1 MSGLMRANLRTR
13 LTILYASLL
22 GVALLLYA
30 GGVSALFLH
39 NLREQLDSSLDRDV
53 ETVEGALSADANG
66 ALHISSREGEAEEDE
81 PDRGYLLEVWSRD
94 GELLYRSE
102 QLHDQALGPPAR
114 IGSGPSR
121 QSPRSVRLPSGMRL
135 RSINRVH
142 HLGNGS
148 AVTVRLA
155 ISEEPLWHEF
165 WEMVTVLG
173 IGLPVTVLLVAL
185 TGYLVAARALKPVDS
200 MAQRAAQITAE
211 QLNERLQIENPNDEL
226 GQLGTAF
233 NATLARL
240 ERSFDQLRRFTA
252 DASHELRTPLTA
264 IQSVGEVSLRIPG
277 DVNHY
282 RDTIGSML
290 EETNRLT
297 QLVDNLLTMARADAG
312 RIQLHRVDVNLFNL
326 ADESVGLLEVLAEEK
341 QQTIQM
347 DGNRSITV
355 SADRTLLRQAIVNL
369 LHNAVKYS
377 PDRSE
382 VQVRI
387 RETESSAIVE
397 VQDNGP
403 GIPLEHR
410 ARIFERFYRVDRSRT
425 RVAGGAGLGLS
436 IAQWAISMHAG
447 TIVVQCEPGP
457 GSTFRICLPKK
468 GSSATIR

>member
-1 MSGLMRANLRTR
+1 MSGLLRANLRTR

-30 GGVSALFLH
+30 GSVSALFFH
-39 NLREQLDSSLDRDV
+39 NLREQLDSSLDRDI

-66 ALHISSREGEAEEDE
+66 ALHISSREGEAHEDE
-81 PDRGYLLEVWSRD
+81 LDRGYLLEVWSED
-94 GELLYRSE
+94 GKLLYRSAL
-102 QLHDQALGPPAR
+102 LHNQALGPIPDGST
-114 IGSGPSR
+114 GSGR
-121 QSPRSVRLPSGMRL
+121 RSAHSLRLSSGTRL
-135 RSINRVH
+135 RLISRIH

-148 AVTVRLA
+148 AVVVRLA
-155 ISEEPLWHEF
+155 ISQEHLWHEF

-185 TGYLVAARALKPVDS
+185 TGYLVAARALKPVDA

-226 GQLGTAF
+226 GQLGAAF

-240 ERSFDQLRRFTA
+240 EHSFDQLRRFTA

-264 IQSVGEVSLRIPG
+264 IQSVGEVALRIPG

-290 EETNRLT
+290 EETNRLAK
-297 QLVDNLLTMARADAG
+297 LVDSLLTMARADAG
-312 RIQLHRVDVNLFNL
+312 RIQLHRADVNLFDL
-326 ADESVGLLEVLAEEK
+326 ADESVRLLEVLAEEK

-347 DGNRSITV
+347 DGSRSITV
-355 SADRTLLRQAIVNL
+355 TADRTLLRQAIVNL
-369 LHNAVKYS
+369 VHNAVKYS
-377 PDRSE
+377 PDRST
-382 VQVRI
+382 VQINV
-387 RETESSAIVE
+387 RETESSTIVE

-403 GIPLEHR
+403 GIPLEDR
-410 ARIFERFYRVDRSRT
+410 GRIFERFYRVDKSRT

-436 IAQWAISMHAG
+436 IAQWAIAMHAG
-447 TIVVQCEPGP
+447 AIEVQCEPGP
-457 GSTFRICLPKK
+457 GSTFRISLPKN
-468 GSSATIR
+468 GFSVAAH